1 MLLLFTSL
9 IDDETDKQRFE
20 DIYYCYHKQMLVI
33 AKGIL
38 HNQQDAEDAVQN
50 ALLNIARHMDRVPK
64 GNQKILTAYIYTTAR
79 NTAISLLRKKSREV
93 ETVNMD
99 ALPLA
104 VIDDPI
110 ERIMQQDDYDILLSV
125 ISKLPLAHRELIFL
139 RYVQG
144 KEVKEIAEL
153 LHRTPN
159 YIRVQTFRARQ
170 QLLELCR
177 EVGMEIE

>member
-1 MLLLFTSL
+1 MPSVLQETADLFKMEGAATAKEFGAVCADG
-9 IDDETDKQRFE
+9 IIPKRFTKYSRAFAAGCLSE
-20 DIYYCYHKQMLVI
+20 FV
-33 AKGIL
+33 
-38 HNQQDAEDAVQN
+38 
-50 ALLNIARHMDRVPK
+50 
-64 GNQKILTAYIYTTAR
+64 
-79 NTAISLLRKKSREV
+79 KKREV

-110 ERIMQQDDYDILLSV
+110 EKIMQQDDYDILLSV

-159 YIRVQTFRARQ
+159 YIRVQSFRARQ